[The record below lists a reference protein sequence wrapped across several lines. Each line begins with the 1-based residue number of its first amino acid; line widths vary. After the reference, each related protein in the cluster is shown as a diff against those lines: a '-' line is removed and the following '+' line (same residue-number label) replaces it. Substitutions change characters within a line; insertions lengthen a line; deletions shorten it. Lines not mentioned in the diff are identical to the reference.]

1 MIRFLIG
8 NIIMVLILI
17 GDDIYRRADT
27 PHTCPE
33 RSACPRRGEA
43 QSKGPTPQTGGL
55 SACLTRNHSS
65 EMLNQYV
72 TSPCFHLACT

>member
-27 PHTCPE
+27 HDTCPE
-33 RSACPRRGEA
+33 RRRRAPRTGIFQGYFPAQAAGIKGSCGAKAGTTMAC
-43 QSKGPTPQTGGL
+43 SGL
-55 SACLTRNHSS
+55 SES
-65 EMLNQYV
+65 EV
-72 TSPCFHLACT
+72 KTP

>member
-33 RSACPRRGEA
+33 R
-43 QSKGPTPQTGGL
+43 QSKGPTPQTGGFRCPQFGVRDYHQICTEKL
-55 SACLTRNHSS
+55 ENLLPR
-65 EMLNQYV
+65 YV
-72 TSPCFHLACT
+72 FFS